1 MFEGIKHKV
10 GNYYLKKR
18 MQENPRMVTTCNFD
32 TAKRVGFLFEANS
45 REQFEKIKA
54 YLGTQVDKGL
64 EIFAIG
70 YVDADQ
76 IDDYFLLRK
85 NINFFCKKD
94 INWYYKPTPP
104 FIDQFID
111 VDFDLLIDLSMRSI
125 FPLEYIS
132 KASRAK
138 FKVGRQIVFPHLDLM
153 ITIDENATLNFFLE
167 QLEYYLTIL
176 KPVHKTKINQ

>member
-1 MFEGIKHKV
+1 
-10 GNYYLKKR
+10 
-18 MQENPRMVTTCNFD
+18 MVTTCNFD
-32 TAKRVGFLFEANS
+32 TAKRVGFIFESKN

-64 EIFAIG
+64 EVFAIG
-70 YVDADQ
+70 YVDTDE
-76 IDDYFLLRK
+76 IDNYFLLRK

-94 INWYYKPTPP
+94 LNWYYKPTPP
-104 FIDQFID
+104 FIEQFIG

-132 KASRAK
+132 KASKAK
-138 FKVGRQIVFPHLDLM
+138 FKVGRQIANPHLDLM
-153 ITIDENATLNFFLE
+153 ITIDEKATMNFFLE

-176 KPVHKTKINQ
+176 KPANKRKLINQ